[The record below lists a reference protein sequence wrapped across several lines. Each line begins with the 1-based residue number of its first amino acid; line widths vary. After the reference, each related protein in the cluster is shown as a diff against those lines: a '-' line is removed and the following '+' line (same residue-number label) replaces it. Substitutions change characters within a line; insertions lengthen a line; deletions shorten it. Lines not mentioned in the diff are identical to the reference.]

1 MNRKPTGTT
10 LLRWAAEL
18 ALALIVVLIAIQLM
32 DSYPGTDDRSGG
44 IGPSDGAARTVSLA
58 ELGLVEDSRPLRDR
72 PGWEPPRKVVV
83 MDMWPGRTAGIG
95 DAAPGLEVVVAAT
108 EAAAAAA
115 VVDADALLGALT
127 PTLFEAGTRLRWI
140 QLPAA
145 GVERFLAIPGLAD
158 RDLVLTNAQRIFAPG
173 GAEHVLALALA
184 LTRRIPL
191 SLELQRDRSWDA
203 HAVTGPTP
211 YTGSGSELRELR
223 GRTMLIAGLGGIGT
237 ETARLAH
244 GIGMRVTATRNS
256 SRDGPEFVD
265 YVGLADEFETLAAEA
280 DVVVNTLPLTAD
292 TEGMFDA
299 AMFASL
305 KPGALFI
312 NIGRGRT
319 VDTDALVAALREGR
333 LAGAGLDVTDPEPLP
348 AGHPLWGMS
357 NVIITP
363 HVGGDSDGHM
373 ERMYLLFEENLRRFA
388 AGDPLLS
395 VVDPARGY

>member
-18 ALALIVVLIAIQLM
+18 ALALIVVLVAIQLM

-44 IGPSDGAARTVSLA
+44 IAPPDVAARTVSLA